1 MNRVTRT
8 SWLVS
13 MKNHFAGRLNDSRVK
28 RESIVLEMNFIGFIE
43 NSKIDHRLVVDQFL
57 FFFLNI
63 ILSVI
68 MHRDPI
74 SIDLKYSIDFR
85 FIISISFGFFY
96 VIFS

>member
-1 MNRVTRT
+1 
-8 SWLVS
+8 
-13 MKNHFAGRLNDSRVK
+13 
-28 RESIVLEMNFIGFIE
+28 
-43 NSKIDHRLVVDQFL
+43 
-57 FFFLNI
+57 
-63 ILSVI
+63 

>member
-68 MHRDPI
+68 VHRDPI
-74 SIDLKYSIDFR
+74 
-85 FIISISFGFFY
+85 
-96 VIFS
+96 

>member
-1 MNRVTRT
+1 M
-8 SWLVS
+8 
-13 MKNHFAGRLNDSRVK
+13 
-28 RESIVLEMNFIGFIE
+28 LEMNFIGFIE

-68 MHRDPI
+68 VHRDPI

-85 FIISISFGFFY
+85 FIVSISFGFFY